1 MPLMRLCY
9 HTRLVLSRRFGM
21 VNNKFIEILGCSET
35 SALLLYQN
43 LGGIMKNNIIIDKE
57 LSIRPV
63 DGFDYFTQHSV
74 GTKYVAAKLD
84 GWAPAADEHLFI
96 AFEKA
101 DGSYKIDPI
110 ILGRTVDRVYFTV
123 VPEEV
128 IHDDGEWTMCIYKKL
143 HWNETTGKAD
153 LCEVGKKFTFTVMS
167 TIRDDSGNVIT
178 QYDLVNLAQFQKDLE
193 NGHYAA
199 RGIYSWNKDY
209 LYGAGELVFYPN
221 HGEYGTFLKSTIV
234 DNDNAPYV
242 NGALNSAYWE
252 EVVDFDILNGLY
264 DVRDEVAQSA
274 AAAAAS
280 AGEAAQTVVNGKTE
294 IAGII
299 AAGQAGIDETA
310 ERAEQSATA
319 AAGSAQSA
327 AGSVEQAKGYADDA
341 SAKATEAENWADVAK
356 HYAQFGLKLNTD
368 YTSVNQLPVPGN
380 AQNIYLIPNGASGNN
395 GYDEYV
401 WIESKSAY
409 EKLGTTEI
417 DLTDYATKAQVANEV
432 TSRESADT
440 ALGVRIDGTETAIA
454 TLQRDK
460 ASVMSLNSE
469 TSARESA
476 DTALGARIDGND
488 TDIAALQSGKV
499 SKSGDTMTGPLN
511 LPQGQQARGYKD
523 TGVTFEYSNKNPS
536 GFYSSVF
543 ARYDKCFVCGEGGDK
558 AIFQYDYS
566 NGWNTKV
573 SNNGIEELSVLWM
586 DKNGHLLDNG
596 SRVSLREDRE
606 TEQKYAKYI
615 NTTPGSSYTK
625 IATVKAEEP
634 SLLTVYGMETSEMG
648 GIIISNEPSLRGG
661 TEWSHTPNADEL
673 ARAEGEQGYWGK
685 QYLCCTVLVAR
696 GAKVYVWGR
705 QITNLYYTLQPIFKN

>member
-1 MPLMRLCY
+1 MIFFAGNDGSIISSFPSP
-9 HTRLVLSRRFGM
+9 V
-21 VNNKFIEILGCSET
+21 
-35 SALLLYQN
+35 YQ
-43 LGGIMKNNIIIDKE
+43 GGANANNIYLVAPFAKNLEVTVAFKLPNGVYTERKPMTKTGEISGVINKE
-57 LSIRPV
+57 TGKPYSGWQYSMPNEITAYYGTV
-63 DGFDYFTQHSV
+63 TAQFYFYGAETGKILASSSTSFVV
-74 GTKYVAAKLD
+74 GKGVPEIP
-84 GWAPAADEHLFI
+84 PAEPSEDVY
-96 AFEKA
+96 
-101 DGSYKIDPI
+101 DI
-110 ILGRTVDRVYFTV
+110 ILS
-123 VPEEV
+123 
-128 IHDDGEWTMCIYKKL
+128 
-143 HWNETTGKAD
+143 N
-153 LCEVGKKFTFTVMS
+153 
-167 TIRDDSGNVIT
+167 IT
-178 QYDLVNLAQFQKDLE
+178 ALREQLE
-193 NGHYAA
+193 NGTYAA
-199 RGIYSWNKDY
+199 RAIYAYNSEYN
-209 LYGAGELVFYPN
+209 YGAGELVFYPDR
-221 HGEYGTFLKSTIV
+221 GEHGTFLKSLVV

-242 NGALNSAYWE
+242 NGALKSEYWE
-252 EVVDFDILNGLY
+252 EIVDFNILNSLY
-264 DVRDEVAQSA
+264 TLKEDVETSA
-274 AAAAAS
+274 TAAAAS
-280 AGEAAQTVVNGKTE
+280 AAES
-294 IAGII
+294 AGS
-299 AAGQAGIDETA
+299 AVQAGE
-310 ERAEQSATA
+310 SATA
-319 AAGSAQSA
+319 AQASEQVAKQYSENAESKA
-327 AGSVEQAKGYADDA
+327 A
-341 SAKATEAENWADVAK
+341 EAENWADVAK

-685 QYLCCTVLVAR
+685 QYLCCTVLIAK
-696 GAKVYVWGR
+696 GATVYVWGR
-705 QITNLYYTLQPIFKN
+705 YITNLYYTLQPVFKKEG

>member
-1 MPLMRLCY
+1 
-9 HTRLVLSRRFGM
+9 
-21 VNNKFIEILGCSET
+21 
-35 SALLLYQN
+35 
-43 LGGIMKNNIIIDKE
+43 MKNNIIIDKE

-84 GWAPAADEHLFI
+84 GWVPAADEHLFI

-110 ILGRTVDRVYFTV
+110 IFGRTVDRIYFTV

-143 HWNETTGKAD
+143 HWNEATGKAD
-153 LCEVGKKFTFTVMS
+153 FCEVGKKFTFTVMS

-178 QYDLVNLAQFQKDLE
+178 QYDLVNIAQFQKDLE

-199 RGIYSWNKDY
+199 RGMYSWNKDY
-209 LYGAGELVFYPN
+209 LYGVGEIIFYPN
-221 HGEYGTFLKSTIV
+221 HGEHGTFLKSITV
-234 DNDNAPYV
+234 DNSNAPYV
-242 NGALNSAYWE
+242 DGELNSAYWE
-252 EVVDFDILNGLY
+252 EVVDFNILNGLY
-264 DVRDEVAQSA
+264 DVRDEVTKRAEEAAGSA
-274 AAAAAS
+274 AAAESSAENAGNSAS
-280 AGEAAQTVVNGKTE
+280 
-294 IAGII
+294 
-299 AAGQAGIDETA
+299 
-310 ERAEQSATA
+310 A
-319 AAGSAQSA
+319 AAGSAAESKA
-327 AGSVEQAKGYADDA
+327 AADSVES
-341 SAKATEAENWADVAK
+341 SAKYLEDIKSGAEAVNKALNDGTGANIAGQFAAVNSDIEGLREDINTESHFRGMFASVEALRAAYPTATPNDYAYIVGGNIYIWENDAW
-356 HYAQFGLKLNTD
+356 TD
-368 YTSVNQLPVPGN
+368 SGEPSPNTSVPASNS
-380 AQNIYLIPNGASGNN
+380 IP
-395 GYDEYV
+395 
-401 WIESKSAY
+401 
-409 EKLGTTEI
+409 LM
-417 DLTDYATKAQVANEV
+417 
-432 TSRESADT
+432 
-440 ALGVRIDGTETAIA
+440 DGTGSAGVSSQYARGDHRHPGDT
-454 TLQRDK
+454 TK
-460 ASVMSLNSE
+460 ASVTSLNAE
-469 TSARESA
+469 TAARESA
-476 DTALGARIDGND
+476 DTELGTRIDGNE

-523 TGVTFEYSNKNPS
+523 ANVVFAYDNTCPS

-543 ARYDKCFVCGEGGDK
+543 ARYDKCFVCGEGEDK
-558 AIFQYDYS
+558 AILQYDY
-566 NGWNTKV
+566 NDGWHARV
-573 SNNGIEELSVLWM
+573 SNNGAEELSVLWM

-673 ARAEGEQGYWGK
+673 ARVEGEQGYWGK
-685 QYLCCTVLVAR
+685 QYLCCTVLIAK
-696 GAKVYVWGR
+696 GATVYVWGR
-705 QITNLYYTLQPIFKN
+705 YITNLYYTLQPVFKKEG